1 MSKILRIGDTVY
13 HDFSKDKGVL
23 IGWRKDPTGYEY
35 QIRFEDPENKTDW
48 FKREVIVTQAT
59 EEQP

>member
-1 MSKILRIGDTVY
+1 
-13 HDFSKDKGVL
+13 VL